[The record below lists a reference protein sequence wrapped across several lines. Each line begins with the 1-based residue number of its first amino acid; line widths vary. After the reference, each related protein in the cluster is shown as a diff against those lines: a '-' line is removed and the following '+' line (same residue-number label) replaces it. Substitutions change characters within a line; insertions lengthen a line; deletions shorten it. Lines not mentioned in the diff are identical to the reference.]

1 HLKAFYFAELRAEM
15 ESRGLKFAGCARLFL
30 NMVDLSVP
38 SALQDEFRQVK
49 SRAELEAKRDF
60 IRNETFRRDVW
71 IKGDGFT
78 SEEAWAAANR
88 ELVFGTLEPLAQID
102 RKVAFGDIQVSYENG
117 PLAAMLKMVAYKG
130 LKLSAVAKTPEF
142 ASLPPGTETE

>member
-60 IRNETFRRDVW
+60 IRNETFRRDIW
-71 IKGDGFT
+71 IKGDGIET
-78 SEEAWAAANR
+78 EEEWLEINQP
-88 ELVFGTLEPLAQID
+88 LIFGTLEPLSQID
-102 RKVAFGDIQVSYENG
+102 RKVAFGDIQLVYENE
-117 PLAAMLKMVAYKG
+117 PFATLLKVVASHG
-130 LKLSAVAKTPEF
+130 
-142 ASLPPGTETE
+142 